1 MAYRTILLVT
11 VTCFIGCSTPPRS
24 LDGGNSGTP
33 DADHDGVPDADG
45 DVVTEDSD
53 PEVDPCPEGW
63 ASSFEEPAEVGLG
76 EAFTGVFP
84 ECASAARFAVVPAG
98 MTVSVEMTQLPTGT
112 LVSLVEVDETLLA
125 SEYIVDGGVTFTF
138 SPLRSG
144 EVRLLLQRPQGRE
157 TPEYQGRL
165 DCVDGC
171 DLEATR
177 YPIVLVHGMAGTD
190 SYLGLF
196 DYFFETVP
204 MLTEAGYQ
212 VFTPVTP
219 FIGHSE
225 ERALILAEQVDEIFD
240 ETGAAKLHFIGHS
253 QGGLDIRVLL
263 TGLGYEDRAA
273 TATTLATPHL
283 GIRID
288 VPQFLA
294 GMDFGEDY
302 MQGEF
307 DDLYP
312 SPTSI
317 PLFSWTGRTCGA
329 IEFECQNDLDGE
341 VVHLLF
347 APTYRLVQSA
357 HSDDAYEG
365 ANDGLVPVASGMWGE
380 FLGIL
385 PADHADEIGQIA
397 GATQGPH
404 DHRVFFLEEAR
415 RLREVEVTEG
425 L

>member
-1 MAYRTILLVT
+1 MSLLIA
-11 VTCFIGCSTPPRS
+11 TCFVGCSTPPRTI
-24 LDGGNSGTP
+24 DAGDSGAP
-33 DADHDGVPDADG
+33 DADQDGVLDADE
-45 DVVTEDSD
+45 DVVTKDAD
-53 PEVDPCPEGW
+53 PEVDPCQEDW
-63 ASSFEEPAEVGLG
+63 ASSFEEPTEVLLG
-76 EAFTGVFP
+76 ESFTGIFP
-84 ECASAARFAVVPAG
+84 ECASAARFAVVPSG
-98 MTVSVEMTQLPTGT
+98 MTVSVEVSQLPTGT
-112 LVSLVEVDETLLA
+112 LVSMVEADETVLA
-125 SEYIVDGGVTFTF
+125 SEYVVGGGVTLTF

-144 EVRLLLQRPQGRE
+144 EVRLLLQRPLGRE

-165 DCVDGC
+165 ECVDGC

-212 VFTPVTP
+212 VFTPVTS

-225 ERALILAEQVDEIFD
+225 ERARTLADQVEEIFE
-240 ETGAAKLHFIGHS
+240 ETGATKLHFIGHS

-273 TATTLATPHL
+273 TATSLATPHL

-294 GMDFGEDY
+294 GMDFGEEY

-307 DDLYP
+307 EDLYP
-312 SPTSI
+312 SPTTI

-329 IEFECQNDLDGE
+329 LEFDCQNDLDGE
-341 VVHLLF
+341 IVHLMF
-347 APTYRLVQSA
+347 APTYRLIQSA

-365 ANDGLVPVASGMWGE
+365 ANDGLVPVTSGMWGD

-397 GATQGPH
+397 GATQGPY
-404 DHRVFFLEEAR
+404 DHLEFFLEEAR
-415 RLREVEVTEG
+415 RLREVEMTEG